1 MIPASEV
8 SELNAAR
15 IAGKADEEIH
25 ALIVK
30 LEAARKVAVRRRQ

>member
-15 IAGKADEEIH
+15 IAGKADEEIR
-25 ALIVK
+25 ALAVK
-30 LEAARKVAVRRRQ
+30 LEAGRKVAV